1 MPDRPDQPASQ
12 TDALAE
18 AVAEFWRQVRKSLGR
33 RARAWPAEVREDAAA
48 DEALR
53 ALERARRTGEPPH
66 PAAWSFAA
74 RRGAHDLRQGV
85 FTGPGRRARPRA
97 LGVMEHEGETLAPD
111 DWIAEAWAVSPDFDL
126 ALDLLVAPSP
136 EETRA
141 EAARARTRRYK
152 AQKRAA
158 KAEARAAASA
168 ATTEREAADVA
179 EALARVAGCSTTAL
193 AAALG
198 VSQPSASLWRAGAR
212 RLPLARARQILALVA
227 EGRLP

>member
-12 TDALAE
+12 TDALAG

-126 ALDLLVAPSP
+126 ALDLLAAPSP
-136 EETRA
+136 EEARA

-158 KAEARAAASA
+158 RAEARAAASA
-168 ATTEREAADVA
+168 ATAER
-179 EALARVAGCSTTAL
+179 EALARIAGCSTTAL

-198 VSQPSASLWRAGAR
+198 VSQPSASLWRSGAR
-212 RLPLARARQILALVA
+212 RLPLARARQILALAA